1 MGKKKM
7 LAVVASAVFGLTQF
21 AGLSARAAQEPPPP
35 PPPGWGHESWAV
47 VPPGYQGAE
56 RKGFFDGVEG
66 ARKDYQNHRM
76 PDVDNRDEYRHPPVH
91 KDEREAYRRGF
102 RHGYAVG
109 VNNLMHPDRPYP
121 GA

>member
-1 MGKKKM
+1 MRKTI
-7 LAVVASAVFGLTQF
+7 LAVMASAVLGLGQLTT
-21 AGLSARAAQEPPPP
+21 LPARAQEPPPP

-47 VPPGYQGAE
+47 VPPELRGAE

-91 KDEREAYRRGF
+91 RDEREAYRHGF